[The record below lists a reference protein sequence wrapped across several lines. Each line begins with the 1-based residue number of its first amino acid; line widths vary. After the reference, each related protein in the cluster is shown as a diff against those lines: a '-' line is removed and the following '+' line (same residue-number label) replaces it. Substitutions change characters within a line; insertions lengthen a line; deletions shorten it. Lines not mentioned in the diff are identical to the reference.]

1 MQATVAHAQTP
12 VAAPATSASEPRG
25 DNVVPI
31 RLKLLP
37 RHREHLRRWL
47 KAGSR
52 MGLLDAGFEGDDG
65 QDVLIWVR
73 ESAEPAYLVRAER
86 MNWVVLDGAG
96 THRLG
101 AFRAFEAALHCIRPV
116 LSQAVLAKAG

>member
-1 MQATVAHAQTP
+1 MLAKTAHAQTP
-12 VAAPATSASEPRG
+12 DDMPAAPATAPRE

-37 RHREHLRRWL
+37 RHREHLSRWL

-52 MGLLDAGFEGDDG
+52 MGLLDAGFEGEDG
-65 QDVLIWVR
+65 QEVLIWVR

-86 MNWVVLDGAG
+86 MSWVVLNGAG
-96 THRLG
+96 DHRLG
-101 AFRAFEAALHCIRPV
+101 AFPAFEAALHCIRPV
-116 LSQAVLAKAG
+116 LSQAILAL